1 MSMIRDWDE
10 YTRINKAIA
19 DFVDG
24 INPTSKLK
32 SITDHVCNSSGKKI
46 RPIAL
51 LLTTRLGGCDVKQA
65 VDAALAIELIH
76 TASLIH
82 DDILDEG
89 MMRRGIETAHKK
101 YGHALAML
109 CGDYLISKSI
119 ELISP
124 YDHAVIKDFGIMGMT
139 MAEGE
144 AMDIQQFDFADKEY
158 FDCIRNKTAS
168 LFATSVVLGARIAG
182 FGAKDISD
190 LYRFGECVGMTY
202 QIVDDLSEIDDMHQN
217 KRSAKPTSALEN
229 ASNQDVLLNKGIDAA
244 RGYLKQ
250 ARSILDNYD
259 DCDAKTKLLDIT
271 NLMVMDTDT
280 STHDMLAINR

>member
-1 MSMIRDWDE
+1 MNTIRDWDE
-10 YTRINKAIA
+10 YTRINEAIT
-19 DFVDG
+19 DFVNG

-51 LLTTRLGGCDVKQA
+51 LLTTRLGGCDAEHA

-89 MMRRGIETAHKK
+89 VMRRGIETAHKR

-119 ELISP
+119 ELISS
-124 YDHAVIKDFGIMGMT
+124 YDHAVIKDFGVMGMT

-144 AMDIQQFDFADKEY
+144 AMDIQQFDFADAEY

-168 LFATSVVLGARIAG
+168 LFATSAVLGGRIAG

-190 LYRFGECVGMTY
+190 LHRFGECVGMTY
-202 QIVDDLSEIDDMHQN
+202 QIVDDLSEVYDMHQN
-217 KRSAKPTSALEN
+217 KCSAKPTAALEN
-229 ASNQDVLLNKGIDAA
+229 ACNQKELLNKGIDAA
-244 RGYLKQ
+244 RGYLEQ
-250 ARSILDNYD
+250 ARSIIDNYD

-280 STHDMLAINR
+280 STHDMLALNR

>member
-1 MSMIRDWDE
+1 MIRDWDE
-10 YTRINKAIA
+10 YIHINKAIA

-24 INPTSKLK
+24 IPPTSKLRA
-32 SITDHVCNSSGKKI
+32 ITDHVCNSNGKKI
-46 RPIAL
+46 RPITL
-51 LLTTRLGGCDVKQA
+51 LLVTRLGGQDVAQA

-89 MMRRGIETAHKK
+89 VMRRGIETAHKR

-119 ELISP
+119 ELISA
-124 YDHAVIKDFGIMGMT
+124 YDHEVVKDFGVMGMT

-158 FDCIRNKTAS
+158 FECIRNKTAI
-168 LFATSVVLGARIAG
+168 LFATSAVLGGRIAG
-182 FGAKDISD
+182 FGADDISG

-202 QIVDDLSEIDDMHQN
+202 QIVDDLSEVYSMNQN
-217 KRSAKPTSALEN
+217 KRSDRQTVALEN
-229 ASNQDVLLNKGIDAA
+229 ASGQDELLNKGIDAA
-244 RGYLKQ
+244 RGYLEQ
-250 ARSILDNYD
+250 ARSIIDNYD

-280 STHDMLAINR
+280 STHDMLALNR

>member
-1 MSMIRDWDE
+1 MIRDWDE
-10 YTRINKAIA
+10 YIHINKAIA

-24 INPTSKLK
+24 IPPTSKLR
-32 SITDHVCNSSGKKI
+32 SITDHVCNSNGKKI
-46 RPIAL
+46 RPITL
-51 LLTTRLGGCDVKQA
+51 LLVTRLGGQDVAQA

-89 MMRRGIETAHKK
+89 VMRRGIETAHKR

-119 ELISP
+119 ELISA
-124 YDHAVIKDFGIMGMT
+124 YDHDVVKDFGVMGMT

-158 FDCIRNKTAS
+158 FECIRNKTAI
-168 LFATSVVLGARIAG
+168 LFATSAVLGGRIAG
-182 FGAKDISD
+182 FGADDISG

-202 QIVDDLSEIDDMHQN
+202 QIVDDLSEVYNMNQN
-217 KRSAKPTSALEN
+217 KRSDRQTVALEN
-229 ASNQDVLLNKGIDAA
+229 ASGQDELLNKGIDAA
-244 RGYLKQ
+244 RGYLEQ
-250 ARSILDNYD
+250 ARSIIDNYD

-280 STHDMLAINR
+280 STHDMLALNR

>member
-1 MSMIRDWDE
+1 MIRDWDE
-10 YTRINKAIA
+10 YIHINKAIA

-24 INPTSKLK
+24 IPPTSKLRA
-32 SITDHVCNSSGKKI
+32 ITDHVCNSNGKKI
-46 RPIAL
+46 RPITL
-51 LLTTRLGGCDVKQA
+51 LLVTRLGGQDVAQA

-89 MMRRGIETAHKK
+89 VMRRGIETAHKR

-119 ELISP
+119 ELISA
-124 YDHAVIKDFGIMGMT
+124 YDHEVVKDFGVMGMT

-158 FDCIRNKTAS
+158 FECIRNKTAI
-168 LFATSVVLGARIAG
+168 LFATSAVLGGRIAG
-182 FGAKDISD
+182 FGADDISG

-202 QIVDDLSEIDDMHQN
+202 QIVDDLSEIYSMNQN
-217 KRSAKPTSALEN
+217 KRSDRQTVALEN
-229 ASNQDVLLNKGIDAA
+229 ASGQDELLNKGIDAA
-244 RGYLKQ
+244 RGYLEQ
-250 ARSILDNYD
+250 ARSIIDNYD

-280 STHDMLAINR
+280 STHDMLALNR

>member
-1 MSMIRDWDE
+1 MIRDWDE
-10 YTRINKAIA
+10 YIHINKAITG
-19 DFVDG
+19 FVDG
-24 INPTSKLK
+24 IPPMSKLR
-32 SITDHVCNSSGKKI
+32 SITDHVCNSNGKKI
-46 RPIAL
+46 RPITL
-51 LLTTRLGGCDVKQA
+51 LLVTRLGGQDVAQA

-89 MMRRGIETAHKK
+89 VMRRGIETAHKR

-119 ELISP
+119 ELISA
-124 YDHAVIKDFGIMGMT
+124 YDHDVVKDFGVMGMT

-158 FDCIRNKTAS
+158 FECIRNKTAI
-168 LFATSVVLGARIAG
+168 LFATSAVLGGRIAG
-182 FGAKDISD
+182 FGADDISG

-202 QIVDDLSEIDDMHQN
+202 QIVDDLSEVYNMNQN
-217 KRSAKPTSALEN
+217 KRSDRQTVALEN
-229 ASNQDVLLNKGIDAA
+229 ASGQDELLNKGIDAA
-244 RGYLKQ
+244 RGYLEQ
-250 ARSILDNYD
+250 ARSIIDNYD

-280 STHDMLAINR
+280 STHDMLALNR

>member
-1 MSMIRDWDE
+1 MIRDWDE
-10 YTRINKAIA
+10 YIHINKAIA

-24 INPTSKLK
+24 IPPTSKLR
-32 SITDHVCNSSGKKI
+32 SITDHVCNSNGKKI
-46 RPIAL
+46 RPITL
-51 LLTTRLGGCDVKQA
+51 LLVTRLGGQDVAQA

-89 MMRRGIETAHKK
+89 VMRRGVETAHKR

-119 ELISP
+119 ELISA
-124 YDHAVIKDFGIMGMT
+124 YDHEVVKDFGVMGMT

-158 FDCIRNKTAS
+158 FECIRNKTAI
-168 LFATSVVLGARIAG
+168 LFATSAVLGGRIAG
-182 FGAKDISD
+182 FGADDISG
-190 LYRFGECVGMTY
+190 LHRFGECVGMTY
-202 QIVDDLSEIDDMHQN
+202 QIVDDLSEVYNMNQN
-217 KRSAKPTSALEN
+217 KRSDRQTVALEN
-229 ASNQDVLLNKGIDAA
+229 ASGQDELLNKGIDAA
-244 RGYLKQ
+244 RGYLEQ
-250 ARSILDNYD
+250 ARSIIDNYD

-280 STHDMLAINR
+280 STHDMLALNR

>member
-1 MSMIRDWDE
+1 MIMDWDE
-10 YTRINKAIA
+10 YTRINKAIT

-24 INPTSKLK
+24 INPTSRLK

-51 LLTTRLGGCDVKQA
+51 LLTTRLGGCDSERA

-119 ELISP
+119 ELISS
-124 YDHAVIKDFGIMGMT
+124 YEHGVIKDFGVMGMT

-144 AMDIQQFDFADKEY
+144 AMDIQQFDFADTQY
-158 FDCIRNKTAS
+158 FECIRNKTAS

-182 FGAKDISD
+182 FGSKDISD
-190 LYRFGECVGMTY
+190 LHRFGECVGMTY
-202 QIVDDLSEIDDMHQN
+202 QIVDDLSEVYNMHQN
-217 KRSAKPTSALEN
+217 KRSAKPTAALEN
-229 ASNQDVLLNKGIDAA
+229 ASSQDVLLNKGIDAA
-244 RGYLKQ
+244 RGYLEQ

-280 STHDMLAINR
+280 STHDMLALNR